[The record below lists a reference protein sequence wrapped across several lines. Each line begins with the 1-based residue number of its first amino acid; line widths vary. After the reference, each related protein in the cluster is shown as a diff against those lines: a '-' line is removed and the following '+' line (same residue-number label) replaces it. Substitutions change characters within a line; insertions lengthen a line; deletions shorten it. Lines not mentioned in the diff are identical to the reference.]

1 MAEWSQSELGWH
13 KAAPFHSI
21 ATQAIRSDDDG
32 HGRRGRKRAAA
43 MMHIISCPMIPVEG
57 RFCRAARPARVAA
70 PELPAQGPR
79 STAIGRRSS

>member
-1 MAEWSQSELGWH
+1 M
-13 KAAPFHSI
+13 
-21 ATQAIRSDDDG
+21 T
-32 HGRRGRKRAAA
+32 
-43 MMHIISCPMIPVEG
+43 HIISCPMIPVEG